1 MTETTGT
8 NGTIHPT
15 TGPLRRT
22 VTVVNPYGLHMRPA
36 TDFAELAVSGLC
48 DVAVWKGDKRANGKS
63 LWDLIGL
70 CVMQNNE
77 VILEV
82 DGDGA
87 HDVINRLADILA
99 HPG

>member
-1 MTETTGT
+1 MTESNGG
-8 NGTIHPT
+8 NGTAHPS

-22 VTVVNPYGLHMRPA
+22 VVIVNPFGLHMRPA
-36 TDFAELAVSGLC
+36 TDFFELAISGPW

-87 HDVINRLADILA
+87 NDVINRLADILA
-99 HPG
+99 NPG

>member
-8 NGTIHPT
+8 NGTTHPAA
-15 TGPLRRT
+15 GPLRRT
-22 VTVVNPYGLHMRPA
+22 VVVVNPFGLHMRPA
-36 TDFAELAVSGLC
+36 TDFAEIAVSGPC